1 MASRK
6 RRAPQ
11 LSNHVSHSKIQP
23 PRKRKPT
30 NQLTLLSLPPEIIQQ
45 IIGYLHPVPEYFKVA
60 SDSCTKLLPLAL
72 TCRQMFS
79 HVSSVIATFF
89 EYDQYEPLFPRIE
102 QDVMSNPYRK
112 SLLMTSALIAINR
125 LKPLNQQLPSTFQ
138 SRRMSTRSMTQGA
151 IRIVHSEIDA
161 EEIRSK
167 KTSCR
172 INAPL
177 FDMKAHTTTCRH
189 HLAWFVIAASSGSLS
204 HFPFDAMLPRR
215 NSGGYCILRM
225 CTLIKPI
232 FKKAMLSLPSDAT
245 TTKGQPVLDMFFQN
259 CTKDMQELEITLSNV
274 RYVKALSQ
282 TSMSNLKSICFS
294 EEIAS
299 VWFHNRDTIT
309 TVLGTLTANGSKLT
323 AISMHRRVFAISKK
337 QDNPIDLDSLA
348 PHARQLTI
356 VGWNAENNNYMLQT
370 FEKCQNIENLTFEER
385 EIDLQK
391 FFDARHKGVLP
402 RLNSIRFQF
411 ISVLR
416 FPLTL
421 GFNNEYEK
429 TARLIKEFDLFDRIT
444 EDNLAVLEK
453 YFSFL
458 PTMNLAI
465 LPHLIPNLCSYIKTM
480 TNLKDLSLT
489 LIETDSNFL
498 YPDLFLYYS
507 KRFAMSVNRRL
518 STLERIYVR
527 NICVSVAD
535 GIKMLRKMG
544 PRAKQFSWPMC
555 ESETYIDDECPVVA
569 CITPGSAI
577 RVLDTVVEYC
587 PNIEKLSIFPPDI
600 DMVELDWSDY
610 DLELVN
616 QAVVSAA
623 TKLKH
628 LNPRTFFI
636 N

>member
-1 MASRK
+1 MGRRK

-11 LSNHVSHSKIQP
+11 LSNHACQSDIQP
-23 PRKRKPT
+23 PRKRQTSNHP
-30 NQLTLLSLPPEIIQQ
+30 TLLSLPPEIIQQ
-45 IIGYLHPVPEYFKVA
+45 IISYLHPVPEYFKVA

-79 HVSSVIATFF
+79 HVASVIATFF
-89 EYDQYEPLFPRIE
+89 EYEQYEPLFPRSE
-102 QDVMSNPYRK
+102 EHVMCNPHRK
-112 SLLMTSALIAINR
+112 GMLMMSALIAINR
-125 LKPLNQQLPSTFQ
+125 LKALNQHHPTSFQ

-161 EEIRSK
+161 EELRSK
-167 KTSCR
+167 RTTCR

-177 FDMKAHTTTCRH
+177 FDMKSHTITCRH
-189 HLAWFVIAASSGSLS
+189 HLAWLVIAASSGSLS

-225 CTLIKPI
+225 CTLIKPT

-245 TTKGQPVLDMFFQN
+245 TNKGQPVLDSFFQN
-259 CTKDMQELEITLSNV
+259 CTRHIQELEITLSNP
-274 RYVKALSQ
+274 RYVKALSHN
-282 TSMSNLKSICFS
+282 TMSNLKSICFS
-294 EEIAS
+294 EEIAN
-299 VWFHNRDTIT
+299 VWFHNRGTIT
-309 TVLGTLTANGSKLT
+309 AVLRSLRENGSKLT
-323 AISMHRRVFAISKK
+323 AISMHRRVFAISSK
-337 QDNPIDLDSLA
+337 QENPIDLDSLA
-348 PHARQLTI
+348 PQVRQLTI
-356 VGWNAENNNYMLQT
+356 VGWNMENNANMLQT

-385 EIDLQK
+385 EIDLQQ
-391 FFDARHKGVLP
+391 FFAARRKGILP
-402 RLNSIRFQF
+402 KLNSLRFQF

-421 GFNNEYEK
+421 DFNSDYEK

-465 LPHLIPNLCSYIKTM
+465 LPHLIPNLCSYIKSM
-480 TNLKDLSLT
+480 KNLKDLSLT
-489 LIETDSNFL
+489 LIQTDHDLL
-498 YPDLFLYYS
+498 YPDLFLHSSRQFGIAVY
-507 KRFAMSVNRRL
+507 RRI

-527 NICVSVAD
+527 NICISVGD

-544 PRAKQFSWPMC
+544 PRVKQFSWPMC
-555 ESETYIDDECPVVA
+555 EAYTDDECPVEA
-569 CITPGSAI
+569 CITPDSAI
-577 RVLDTVVEYC
+577 RVLDTAVEYC
-587 PNIEKLSIFPPDI
+587 PNIEKLSIVPPDI
-600 DMVELDWSDY
+600 DMVELDWSDI

-616 QAVVSAA
+616 QAVISAA
-623 TKLKH
+623 TKLKN

-636 N
+636 Y